1 MANIDISQVNL
12 NKDGVSFVS
21 LMRTNN
27 WPIVKNILGN
37 LDNNDRANLASTCKQ
52 LNSLVDT
59 FTPVYKMSQEDALL
73 YYVSQNNIVKIH
85 DIYSHLKKYLKNRHL
100 KDLLELACIEASKT
114 SLNIFKIIMGWLG
127 EDIKNMDVI
136 IQICKYA
143 SLDMIKCLEIYTS
156 FSIIHDAVIACDC
169 VNPDVCKYVYRWRKI
184 NGNNNTTDRDIDILL
199 HIGWANMD
207 ELKKLDAKPS
217 NAIIHRAINI
227 SLSTNNIDA
236 IEWLS
241 RYFTN
246 EDWFMIYLRV
256 RDITEMS
263 QICERAYYLSRKN
276 IRADIKSTHKS
287 DIILHRCYKQLAS
300 YTNIYIDHLFRYSD
314 KNKIMELTNFLS
326 KNDIWKFA
334 NRYDRGDV
342 MNEIF
347 LMGDSNSREYKGE
360 SRESTK
366 FDMRES
372 REDTKFELTTQHI
385 FDVDN
390 FCDNS
395 DIVKIWID
403 NFHRIISSKKTTWRV
418 DVIKYRRN
426 VIVKHG
432 IEAWLKKVKN
442 IVMCMKKYTSPSI
455 FSLKSIITFS
465 LHYDSTIIE
474 NYREILDAKMLL
486 YVIKCSAKFQ
496 KKNLITRC
504 SELLLKYYGT
514 KEFTYKT
521 DLY

>member
-1 MANIDISQVNL
+1 
-12 NKDGVSFVS
+12 
-21 LMRTNN
+21 
-27 WPIVKNILGN
+27 
-37 LDNNDRANLASTCKQ
+37 
-52 LNSLVDT
+52 
-59 FTPVYKMSQEDALL
+59 
-73 YYVSQNNIVKIH
+73 
-85 DIYSHLKKYLKNRHL
+85 
-100 KDLLELACIEASKT
+100 
-114 SLNIFKIIMGWLG
+114 
-127 EDIKNMDVI
+127 
-136 IQICKYA
+136 
-143 SLDMIKCLEIYTS
+143 
-156 FSIIHDAVIACDC
+156 
-169 VNPDVCKYVYRWRKI
+169 
-184 NGNNNTTDRDIDILL
+184 
-199 HIGWANMD
+199 
-207 ELKKLDAKPS
+207 
-217 NAIIHRAINI
+217 
-227 SLSTNNIDA
+227 
-236 IEWLS
+236 
-241 RYFTN
+241 
-246 EDWFMIYLRV
+246 
-256 RDITEMS
+256 MS